1 MKTLLQ
7 DLRYGLRVL
16 WKTPGFTAVAVLA
29 LALGIGANTAIFSVV
44 NGVLLRPLPFA
55 EPERLVMVWMDN
67 RVLEL
72 REDLGSY
79 PNYVSWRDES
89 QAFEHLAAF
98 SNANPTLTTE
108 GGEPERLQ
116 GVNATA
122 NFFNVLRAQ
131 PIAGRAFTVEE
142 EAEGQDAVVVIGHGL
157 WQRRFGGEP
166 GIVGR
171 QITLNGR
178 SRTVIG
184 IMPQGF
190 RFPGEADVWVP
201 LAPPARMREQR
212 QAFWLSMVGRLKP
225 GATVERA
232 QTELSAI
239 AARLEQQF
247 PDSNQGFGAYVVSLH
262 QQVVGRVR
270 PALWVLLGAVGFVL
284 LIACANVA
292 NLLLAR
298 AAARGREI
306 AIRRALGAGRA
317 RLIRQ
322 FLTESVLLSLMGGA
336 LGLLL
341 AIWGTDMLIALSPSD
356 LPRLD
361 QVGIDGWVLL
371 WTVGISVGT
380 GLAFG
385 LAPAL
390 QASRGD
396 LNEPL
401 KEGGR
406 SGSEGGR
413 GRRVRDALVV
423 AEVALALVLLA
434 GAGLMV
440 KSFLRLQEVDLGFN
454 PERVLTMR
462 AQLSGVNYRESP
474 RAVAFYEQLIERV
487 EALPGVQSA
496 AAAGTVFLSST
507 PNSSWFSI
515 EGRPAPPPNER
526 VEVPIDPITP
536 NYFQAMGV
544 PLLRGRAFTA
554 QDREGVPEVTIV
566 NETFARRFFPGE
578 DPSGRRIKYGPPES
592 EGPWITIVGVVGDTR
607 RTGFDAAVRPETYL
621 PHAQAPARGM
631 MLVVRSAAADPS
643 GLTNAVR
650 GAVASLDREVPVFQV
665 RTMDELLSGMM
676 AQRRL
681 NMLLLAIFAGVAL
694 LLAAVGIF
702 GVMNYSVSQRT
713 HELGLRM
720 ALGAQARNILGMVV
734 RQGMTLVLLGLGLG
748 LAGALAL
755 TRLMSSLLYGV
766 SATDPLTFAGIS
778 LLLAAVALLACY
790 VPARRATKVDP
801 IVALRY
807 E

>member
-1 MKTLLQ
+1 MRTLFK

-16 WKTPGFTAVAVLA
+16 WKAPGFTAVAVLA

-67 RVLEL
+67 RVLGL
-72 REDLGSY
+72 REDLNSY
-79 PNYVSWRDES
+79 PNYVSWRDGS
-89 QAFEHLAAF
+89 KAFEHLAAF
-98 SNANPTLTTE
+98 SGASPTLTSE
-108 GGEPERLQ
+108 RGEPERLT
-116 GVNATA
+116 GVSATA
-122 NFFNVLRAQ
+122 NLFNVLRAQ
-131 PIAGRAFTVEE
+131 PALGRVFTAEE

-157 WQRRFGGEP
+157 WRRRFGGERD
-166 GIVGR
+166 IVGR

-184 IMPQGF
+184 VMPQGF
-190 RFPGEADVWVP
+190 QFPGESEVWLP

-225 GATVERA
+225 GATVEQA
-232 QTELSAI
+232 QTELSAV

-262 QQVVGRVR
+262 QQVVGRVST
-270 PALWVLLGAVGFVL
+270 ALWVLLGAVGFVL

-298 AAARGREI
+298 AAAREREI

-317 RLIRQ
+317 RLVRQ
-322 FLTESVLLSLMGGA
+322 LLTESVLLALVGGA
-336 LGLLL
+336 FGLLL
-341 AIWGTDMLIALSPSD
+341 AYWGVDLLVALSPRD

-361 QVGIDGWVLL
+361 QVGMDKWVLL
-371 WTVGISVGT
+371 WTAGISVGT
-380 GLAFG
+380 GLIFG

-390 QASRGD
+390 QASRAE
-396 LNEPL
+396 LNESL

-406 SGSEGGR
+406 SGGEAAR
-413 GRRVRDALVV
+413 GRRVRNALVV

-434 GAGLMV
+434 GAGLMI
-440 KSFLRLQEVDLGFN
+440 KSFMRLQEVNLGFN

-462 AQLSGVNYRESP
+462 VQLSGTNYRESP
-474 RAVAFYEQLIERV
+474 RAVAFYEQLVERM
-487 EALPGVQSA
+487 EALPGVESA
-496 AAAGTVFLSST
+496 AAVGTVFLSST
-507 PNSSWFSI
+507 PNSSWFSV

-526 VEVPIDPITP
+526 LEVPIDPVTP
-536 NYFQAMGV
+536 NYFRAMGV
-544 PLLRGRAFTA
+544 PLLRGRVFTPR
-554 QDREGVPEVTIV
+554 DREGEPQVTVV
-566 NETFARRFFPGE
+566 NETFVRRFFPNE
-578 DPSGRRIKYGPPES
+578 DPLGKRIKFGPPES

-621 PHAQAPARGM
+621 PHAQSPSRGM
-631 MLVVRSAAADPS
+631 MLVVRSAGPDPS
-643 GLTNAVR
+643 GLANAVR

-681 NMLLLAIFAGVAL
+681 NMLLLAVFAGVAL

-702 GVMNYSVSQRT
+702 GVMNYAVSQRR
-713 HELGLRM
+713 HEIGLRM
-720 ALGAQARNILGMVV
+720 ALGAQARDILRMVV
-734 RQGMTLVLLGLGLG
+734 GQGMTLVLLGLALG

-778 LLLAAVALLACY
+778 LLLVAVALLACY
-790 VPARRATKVDP
+790 LPARRATKVDP
-801 IVALRY
+801 MVALRY

>member
-67 RVLEL
+67 RVLGL
-72 REDLGSY
+72 REDLNSY
-79 PNYVSWRDES
+79 PNYVAWRDES

-98 SNANPTLTTE
+98 TSTSPTLTSE
-108 GGEPERLQ
+108 RGEPERLQ
-116 GVNATA
+116 GVSATA
-122 NFFNVLRAQ
+122 NFFGVLRAQ
-131 PIAGRAFTVEE
+131 PALGRLFTAEE
-142 EAEGQDAVVVIGHGL
+142 EAEGKDAVVVIGHGL
-157 WQRRFGGEP
+157 WRRRFGGQP
-166 GIVGR
+166 GIVGQ

-178 SRTVIG
+178 GRTVVG
-184 IMPQGF
+184 VMPQGF
-190 RFPGEADVWVP
+190 RFPGEAEVWVP
-201 LAPPARMREQR
+201 LAPTASMRAQR
-212 QAFWLSMVGRLKP
+212 QSFWLSMVGRLRP

-232 QTELSAI
+232 QAELSAV
-239 AARLEQQF
+239 AARMEKEF

-262 QQVVGRVR
+262 QQVVGRVST
-270 PALWVLLGAVGFVL
+270 ALWVLLGAVGFVL

-298 AAARGREI
+298 AAAREREI

-317 RLIRQ
+317 RLVRQ
-322 FLTESVLLSLMGGA
+322 FLTESVLLSLVGGGV
-336 LGLLL
+336 GLLL
-341 AIWGTDMLIALSPSD
+341 AFWGVDALIALGPSD

-361 QVGIDGWVLL
+361 QVGMDGRVLL
-371 WTVGISVGT
+371 WTVGISVAT
-380 GLAFG
+380 GLLFG

-390 QASRGD
+390 QASQAD
-396 LNEPL
+396 LNESL

-406 SGSEGGR
+406 GGGEGAR
-413 GRRVRDALVV
+413 GRRVRNALVV

-434 GAGLMV
+434 GAGLMI
-440 KSFLRLQEVDLGFN
+440 KSFLRLQEVNLGFN
-454 PERVLTMR
+454 PERVLSMR
-462 AQLSGVNYRESP
+462 VQLSGTNYRESA
-474 RAVAFYEQLIERV
+474 RAVAFYEQLIERI
-487 EALPGVQSA
+487 EATPGVQA
-496 AAAGTVFLSST
+496 AAAIGTVFLSST
-507 PNSSWFSI
+507 PNSAWFSV

-526 VEVPIDPITP
+526 IEVPIDPVTP

-544 PLLRGRAFTA
+544 PLLKGRAFDA
-554 QDREGVPEVTIV
+554 RDREGAPEVAIV

-578 DPSGRRIKYGPPES
+578 EVLGKRFKFGPPES
-592 EGPWITIVGVVGDTR
+592 EDPWMTIVGVVGDTR
-607 RTGFDAAVRPETYL
+607 RTGFDTAVRPETYL
-621 PHAQAPARGM
+621 PHAQSPSRGM
-631 MLVVRSAAADPS
+631 MLVVRSTAADPS
-643 GLTNAVR
+643 ALANAVR

-665 RTMDELLSGMM
+665 RTMDELLSGLM

-702 GVMNYSVSQRT
+702 GVMNYAVSQRT
-713 HELGLRM
+713 HEIGLRM
-720 ALGAQARNILGMVV
+720 ALGAQARDILKMVV
-734 RQGMTLVLLGLGLG
+734 GQGMALVLAGLVLG

-755 TRLMSSLLYGV
+755 TRLMSSMLYGV
-766 SATDPLTFAGIS
+766 SATDPATYAGIAV
-778 LLLAAVALLACY
+778 LLMAVAFLACY
-790 VPARRATKVDP
+790 LPARRATKVDP
-801 IVALRY
+801 MVALRY

>member
-16 WKTPGFTAVAVLA
+16 WKAPGFTAVAVLA
-29 LALGIGANTAIFSVV
+29 LALGVGANTAIFSVV

-67 RVLEL
+67 RVMGL
-72 REDLGSY
+72 REDLNSY
-79 PNYVSWRDES
+79 PNYVAWRDEGR
-89 QAFEHLAAF
+89 AFEHLAAF
-98 SNANPTLTTE
+98 TSSSPTLTSE
-108 GGEPERLQ
+108 RGEPERLQ
-116 GVNATA
+116 GASATA
-122 NFFNVLRAQ
+122 NFFGALRVQ
-131 PIAGRAFTVEE
+131 PALGRLFTAEE
-142 EAEGQDAVVVIGHGL
+142 EAEGQDGVVVIGHGL
-157 WQRRFGGEP
+157 WRRRFGGQP
-166 GIVGR
+166 DIVGQ

-184 IMPQGF
+184 VMPQGF
-190 RFPGEADVWVP
+190 KFPSEAEVWVP
-201 LAPPARMREQR
+201 LAPPASLREQR
-212 QAFWLSMVGRLKP
+212 QSFWLSMVGRLKP
-225 GATVERA
+225 GATVEGA
-232 QTELSAI
+232 QAELSAV
-239 AARLEQQF
+239 AARLEKEF
-247 PDSNQGFGAYVVSLH
+247 PDSNQGYGAYVVSLH
-262 QQVVGRVR
+262 EQVVGRVST
-270 PALWVLLGAVGFVL
+270 ALWVLLGAVGFVL

-298 AAARGREI
+298 AAAREREI

-322 FLTESVLLSLMGGA
+322 FLTESVLLALVGGA

-341 AIWGTDMLIALSPSD
+341 AVWGVDVLVALAPSD

-361 QVGIDGWVLL
+361 QVGVDGRVLL
-371 WTVGISVGT
+371 FTVGISVGT
-380 GLAFG
+380 GLLFG

-390 QASRGD
+390 QAAQGD
-396 LNEPL
+396 LNESL

-406 SGSEGGR
+406 GGGEGAR
-413 GRRVRDALVV
+413 GRRVRNALVV

-434 GAGLMV
+434 GAGLMI

-454 PERVLTMR
+454 AEHVLSMRV
-462 AQLSGVNYRESP
+462 QLSGTNYREGA
-474 RAVAFYEQLIERV
+474 RAVAFYEQLVERIE
-487 EALPGVQSA
+487 ATPGVQA
-496 AAAGTVFLSST
+496 AAAVGTVFLSST

-515 EGRPAPPPNER
+515 EGRPAFPPNER
-526 VEVPIDPITP
+526 VEVPIDPVTP
-536 NYFQAMGV
+536 NYFRAMGV
-544 PLLRGRAFTA
+544 PLLKGRAFDA
-554 QDREGVPEVTIV
+554 RDRQDAPAVTVV

-578 DPSGRRIKYGPPES
+578 EAVGKRIKYGPPDS
-592 EGPWITIVGVVGDTR
+592 DGQWITIVGVVGDTR

-631 MLVVRSAAADPS
+631 MLVVRSSAADPS
-643 GLTNAVR
+643 ALANAVR
-650 GAVASLDREVPVFQV
+650 GAVSSLDREVPVFQV
-665 RTMDELLSGMM
+665 RTLDELLSGMM

-702 GVMNYSVSQRT
+702 GVMNYAVSQRT
-713 HELGLRM
+713 HEIGLRV
-720 ALGAQARNILGMVV
+720 ALGAQGRDILRMVV
-734 RQGMTLVLLGLGLG
+734 GQGMALVLAGLVLGLVC
-748 LAGALAL
+748 ALAL

-766 SATDPLTFAGIS
+766 SAADPVTYAGIA

-790 VPARRATKVDP
+790 LPARRAMKVDP
-801 IVALRY
+801 MEALRY